1 MIGIRSFVGSIVV
14 RRDVRGGAPSQ
25 EKQASQLQ
33 HGRPEP
39 LRREIADAVCN
50 YVAQVQPARVGV
62 GIRVFFIGIRSR
74 AMDVAVSPISD
85 VPEAG
90 CVRRRDGRGH
100 RRHQAMG
107 ESIPRAKLTLQSAHA
122 FRYIAYY
129 PFFAP
134 VFVVAIAPADARTR
148 RRVRGAGGGCGRPL
162 VQTPVAAATRAI
174 PRARCPLCGV
184 SMMIMA
190 FGAAV
195 AVRDERPLVRHAHVQ
210 VSLSVGKL
218 QVACCHSYF
227 HLLLG

>member
-39 LRREIADAVCN
+39 LRREIADAVRN

-62 GIRVFFIGIRSR
+62 GSIRVFVIGIRSR
-74 AMDVAVSPISD
+74 AMDVGVPPI

-184 SMMIMA
+184 SMMMA

-210 VSLSVGKL
+210 VP
-218 QVACCHSYF
+218 
-227 HLLLG
+227 LLVR